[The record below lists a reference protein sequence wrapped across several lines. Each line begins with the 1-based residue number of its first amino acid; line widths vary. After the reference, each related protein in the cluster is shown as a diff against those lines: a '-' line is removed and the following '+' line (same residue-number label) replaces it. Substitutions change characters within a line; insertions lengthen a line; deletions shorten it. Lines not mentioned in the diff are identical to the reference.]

1 MKTADEKMVARL
13 RERGWFVWG
22 PTAKPS
28 EKQMGSYAQ
37 LYATNELGETYR
49 VAGWEDGIPCLED
62 GRGGTFPGMFTYV
75 YTIGP
80 K

>member
-13 RERGWFVWG
+13 RGRGWLVRRFTV
-22 PTAKPS
+22 KPS

-37 LYATNELGETYR
+37 LYATNDLGETYR
-49 VAGWEDGIPCLED
+49 VAGWEDGIPRLED
-62 GRGGTFPGMFTYV
+62 GKGGTFPGMFTYV